1 MTRIARP
8 SQWTGWLFGTMV
20 ATLAVYAVDVV
31 FHPIPAGM
39 SEVLQKYGTSVVFF
53 GAAALCATKGRAA
66 SHERIEWWLFSLA
79 MVLWG
84 AASTYYSIA
93 LWNLETVPLPSIADG
108 LWVAFYIPAY
118 IAISRLL
125 RKRAGSFG
133 KGAWLDA
140 VIGALGVG
148 GAAALLVF
156 RAVLQRTTGTPIAVV
171 TNLAYPLGDLG
182 LLALLV
188 AAMTMLGWRGS
199 GVLRWIAP
207 AFALFAV
214 ADSIYLVRVADGT
227 YELGGIVDL
236 GWPAAAVLVGF
247 AAWRAESPLPSVARS
262 STVIA
267 IPAAVGLSALVLL
280 VVDHFVS
287 TTALALCLAAS
298 SLAVILVRLYLSLRE
313 NAGLLEHSRREATSD
328 ALTGLGNR
336 RQLASDLSAHL
347 ERLDA
352 SRPLELTL
360 FDLDGFKQYND
371 TFGHPAGDQLL
382 ERLSG
387 ALSDLLAGWG
397 TAYRMGGDE
406 FCTLWYLDDADL
418 ASVSTKDAALALSE
432 HGDGFSIACSHGS
445 VLLPTETAD
454 AAEALRMADRSM
466 YQRKRSGRVS
476 AARQSADVLQS
487 ALAERGS
494 GLGDSVDG
502 VGDLASM
509 TATELGGSP
518 EDVELTLQTA
528 LLRDVGKVAIP
539 DDILNKAGSLDDAE
553 QAFMR
558 RHTIIGERIISA
570 APSLA
575 IVARLV
581 GATQECYDG
590 RGYPDGLAGDDIP
603 LIARIVAICDA
614 YEAMVTP
621 RAGRS
626 AWGTP
631 EAVQELRRCAGTQF
645 DPRVVEAFVLALA
658 AVQARAPS
666 EPLVA
671 TV

>member
-1 MTRIARP
+1 
-8 SQWTGWLFGTMV
+8 MV
-20 ATLAVYAVDVV
+20 ATLALHAADIV

-39 SEVLQKYGTSVVFF
+39 SEMLQKYGPSVVFF
-53 GAAALCATKGRAA
+53 AAAALCVTKGRAA
-66 SHERIEWWLFSLA
+66 THERIEWGLFALA

-84 AASTYYSIA
+84 TASTYYAIA
-93 LWNLETVPLPSIADG
+93 LWNLDAVPVPSIADG
-108 LWVAFYIPAY
+108 FWIAFYVPAY

-148 GAAALLVF
+148 SAAALLVF
-156 RAVLQRTTGTPIAVV
+156 QAVLERTAGTPIAVV
-171 TNLAYPLGDLG
+171 TNLAYPIGDLG
-182 LLALLV
+182 LVALLV
-188 AAMTMLGWRGS
+188 AAMTMLGWKS
-199 GVLRWIAP
+199 AGVLRWIAP
-207 AFALFAV
+207 AFGLFAV
-214 ADSIYLVRVADGT
+214 ADSIYLVRVADAT
-227 YELGGIVDL
+227 YEPGGMVDL

-262 STVIA
+262 SPVIV
-267 IPAAVGLSALVLL
+267 IPTAVGLSALVFL
-280 VVDHFVS
+280 VFDHFIS
-287 TTALALCLAAS
+287 TSALTLALATS
-298 SLAVILVRLYLSLRE
+298 SLAVILVRLHLSLRE
-313 NAGLLEHSRREATSD
+313 NAALLERSRREATSD

-382 ERLSG
+382 ERLSR
-387 ALSDLLAGWG
+387 ALSDLLAGCG

-406 FCTLWYLDDADL
+406 FCTLWYRDDAEL
-418 ASVSTKDAALALSE
+418 ASVSSEDAARALSE
-432 HGDGFSIACSHGS
+432 HGDGFSITCSHGS
-445 VLLPTETAD
+445 VLLPTETTD
-454 AAEALRMADRSM
+454 APEALRMADRSM
-466 YQRKRSGRVS
+466 YQRKRSGRAS
-476 AARQSADVLQS
+476 AARQSADVLLS
-487 ALAERGS
+487 ALAERWS
-494 GLGDSVDG
+494 VLGDSLDE

-509 TATELGGSP
+509 TATELGGSAA
-518 EDVELTLQTA
+518 DVELTRQTA

-539 DDILNKAGSLDDAE
+539 DEILNKAGSLDDAE
-553 QAFMR
+553 RAFIR

-575 IVARLV
+575 IVAKLV
-581 GATQECYDG
+581 GATQEFYDG

-603 LIARIVAICDA
+603 LIARIIAICDA

-626 AWGTP
+626 PRGAC

-666 EPLVA
+666 EALAA
-671 TV
+671 TP